1 MVSLQICFKVDNKVC
16 TGLSVPQ
23 RTGGLGR
30 CEHKKPVQKKKIRV
44 IKVKIIVIKITLGFK

>member
-30 CEHKKPVQKKKIRV
+30 CEHKNQCKKEDSKDYPNQNNLRI
-44 IKVKIIVIKITLGFK
+44 